1 MRTRIK
7 ATPQKNQMMDTKVVV
22 EVLLTN
28 VSTGL
33 NLAGIELN
41 EYFFT
46 LHISLSNSL
55 KIVLYTFLECRL
67 LLSRKQFQVKG
78 PS

>member
-41 EYFFT
+41 E
-46 LHISLSNSL
+46 
-55 KIVLYTFLECRL
+55 
-67 LLSRKQFQVKG
+67 
-78 PS
+78 